1 MLRDQAGSLDAPSS
15 ATAPKQQAPFQ
26 RSTSSGDYFADTRL
40 PLHSPALAR
49 CWGLQVR
56 GSCRAARAGR
66 LGDGRWCSA
75 ARLFPRFPFPFAPP
89 PFTPLSALPSPLPHP
104 LRAAQARVA
113 ARLRQV
119 HVDPADGSMKA
130 RLRRLQNMLLYG
142 LSVDVHEV
150 CGRLVLI
157 WSMMSAGG
165 RGDQQ

>member
-1 MLRDQAGSLDAPSS
+1 
-15 ATAPKQQAPFQ
+15 
-26 RSTSSGDYFADTRL
+26 
-40 PLHSPALAR
+40 
-49 CWGLQVR
+49 
-56 GSCRAARAGR
+56 
-66 LGDGRWCSA
+66 
-75 ARLFPRFPFPFAPP
+75 
-89 PFTPLSALPSPLPHP
+89 
-104 LRAAQARVA
+104 VA